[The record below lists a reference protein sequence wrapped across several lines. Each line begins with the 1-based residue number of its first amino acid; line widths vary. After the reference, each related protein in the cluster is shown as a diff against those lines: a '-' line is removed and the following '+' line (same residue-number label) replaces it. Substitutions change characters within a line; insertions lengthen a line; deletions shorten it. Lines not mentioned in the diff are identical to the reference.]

1 MIQDEELRNLYK
13 ISSEERLQ
21 ILQEGLQYL
30 QTHPDDEATWA
41 QLRREVHS
49 LKGDSRSVGID
60 SVETLARGVGEI
72 LLSLSRQKIAFTS
85 QVSDRI
91 FHPITIYSDSHSS
104 KVQIDPSP
112 SRSPTLSAQFTLI
125 NICGIN

>member
-91 FHPITIYSDSHSS
+91 VQGLAAIEKLVEEAATDCPIH
-104 KVQIDPSP
+104 
-112 SRSPTLSAQFTLI
+112 
-125 NICGIN
+125 